1 VIDRNWLPKLTL
13 QVLALG
19 WCPLAACSAPA
30 AGGSEPAHQ
39 PQAGSAANL
48 AGTGG
53 SSGSSTGGVGT
64 PPVVSGGAGS
74 GGQVMSGGASPV
86 TGGAGSGGQL
96 GGSAGDAMGGAPPM
110 AGNAGQGWVGTWA
123 TAQQLTET
131 ANNPPSPGLADNTL
145 RQIVRVSIGG
155 KRLRLRFSNEY
166 GSSPVTLKKVHCAVA
181 TSASSSAITAVT
193 DKELAFEGAA
203 SVTIP
208 AKAAVF
214 SDPFDFALAPLS
226 TLAVSI
232 NFGAVST
239 DVTGHPGSRTTSYLQ
254 AGDQVAA
261 ASLTGATADHW
272 YVLAGVDVMADSTS
286 HAVVILGDSITDGRG
301 STTNANDRWP
311 DALAQRLQ
319 ANASTTAIG
328 VINKGIGGNNVLS
341 DGLGPPATARFE
353 ADVLKQ
359 SGARWLIVFEGV
371 NDLGTATATG
381 AATTT
386 SSLIAAYQQFVSKA
400 HAANMLAF
408 GATILPFKGHSY
420 YTPEH
425 ETARTTVNDWI
436 RKPGNFDAVI
446 DLDAVARDAAQPDT
460 VASAYD
466 SGDHLH
472 LNPTGYKKLA
482 DAVDLTL
489 FK

>member
-1 VIDRNWLPKLTL
+1 VIDRTWPFKLTSL
-13 QVLALG
+13 VLALG
-19 WCPLAACSAPA
+19 WSPLAACGAPSGRGDDPA
-30 AGGSEPAHQ
+30 QPPPGGSTASLGGAGGNSGATSSAGALPLAGG
-39 PQAGSAANL
+39 AGS
-48 AGTGG
+48 GG
-53 SSGSSTGGVGT
+53 AQ
-64 PPVVSGGAGS
+64 SGGAGS
-74 GGQVMSGGASPV
+74 GGQVTGGGASPV
-86 TGGAGSGGQL
+86 AGAAGSGGL
-96 GGSAGDAMGGAPPM
+96 GGSAGNAAGGVAPI
-110 AGNAGQGWVGTWA
+110 GGSSSQGWVGTWA

-131 ANNPPSPGLADNTL
+131 ANNPPAPGLADNTL

-181 TSASSSAITAVT
+181 TGAGVSSITAGT

-232 NFGAVST
+232 HFGAVST

-261 ASLTGATADHW
+261 ASLTGATTDHW
-272 YVLAGVDVMADSTS
+272 YILA
-286 HAVVILGDSITDGRG
+286 ITDGRG
-301 STTNANDRWP
+301 STTNANDRWT

-319 ANASTTAIG
+319 MNASTAAVG

-353 ADVLKQ
+353 ADVIKQ
-359 SGARWLIVFEGV
+359 SGARWVIVFEGV
-371 NDLGTATATG
+371 NDLGAATATT
-381 AATTT
+381 AN
-386 SSLIAAYQQFVSKA
+386 SLIGAYQQFVSKA
-400 HAANMLAF
+400 HGANLLAF
-408 GATILPFKGHSY
+408 GATILPFKGHSH

-425 ETARTTVNDWI
+425 ETARKTVNDWI

-446 DLDAVARDAAQPDT
+446 DLDAVVRDSAQPDT
-460 VASAYD
+460 LAAAYD

-472 LNPTGYKKLA
+472 LNPAGYKKLA
-482 DAVDLTL
+482 EAVDLTL
-489 FK
+489 FD